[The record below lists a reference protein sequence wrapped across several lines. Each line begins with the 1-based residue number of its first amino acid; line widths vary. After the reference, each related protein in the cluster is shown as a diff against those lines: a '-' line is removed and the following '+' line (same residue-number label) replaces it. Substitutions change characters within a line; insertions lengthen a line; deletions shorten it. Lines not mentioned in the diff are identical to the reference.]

1 VRFFLYGSAGD
12 FSLFDRKALQTG
24 SDETGEMTLLPIVTL
39 PRVDELWDAL
49 TDVELPYLTHID
61 DAAIAAITDLYREI
75 LPNGGSILDVMS
87 SWVSHLPPEASYSRV
102 VGIGVNGCELAENP
116 FLDEW
121 RVQDLNRNPRLP
133 FAGGEFDGAT
143 LCVAVHQL
151 TRPRDVIR
159 EIGRVLKPG
168 APLVVTF
175 SQRCRPTRPIG
186 CWCLLDDAGHLCLIA
201 RHFAEAGNWADVRC
215 LDRTPPAGGD
225 PLYAVIGRSLGATRP
240 GSDD

>member
-1 VRFFLYGSAGD
+1 MEARAISSYLSAQ
-12 FSLFDRKALQTG
+12 ALVGAST
-24 SDETGEMTLLPIVTL
+24 ETGDMTLLPILPL
-39 PRVDELWDAL
+39 PRFDELADSL
-49 TDVELPYLTHID
+49 FGIEPPRLTHID

-75 LPNGGSILDVMS
+75 LPEGGSILDVMS
-87 SWVSHLPPEASYSRV
+87 GWVSHLPPEISYSRV
-102 VGIGVNGCELAENP
+102 VGIGGNACELAENP

-121 RVQDLNRNPRLP
+121 RIQDLNCDPRLP
-133 FAGGEFDGAT
+133 FGGGEFDGAT

-175 SQRCRPTRPIG
+175 SKRCRPTRPIG
-186 CWCLLDDAGHLCLIA
+186 CWCLHDDTGHLCLVA
-201 RHFAEAGNWADVRC
+201 HHFAEAGNWADIRC
-215 LDRTPPAGGD
+215 LDRTPPGGGD
-225 PLYAVIGRSLGATRP
+225 PLYAVIGRSLGASRP